1 MLTSLGKV
9 FNDKLQSECS
19 NICKWTSYNE
29 CITVF
34 ENGLFSGWDVNEK
47 GELELYA
54 EINESILIYLAA
66 N

>member
-9 FNDKLQSECS
+9 FNDKLQFECS
-19 NICKWTSYNE
+19 NICKWTSYNK

-54 EINESILIYLAA
+54 EINESNTYLFG
-66 N
+66 

>member
-19 NICKWTSYNE
+19 NICKWTSYNK

-47 GELELYA
+47 GELDYMQK
-54 EINESILIYLAA
+54 
-66 N
+66 